1 MVPNSPIR
9 IMLQSLSGAEVEI
22 AMASDATVQDL
33 KVEVSNLWS
42 MPVAFQMLTAE
53 ARHLTDNSE
62 CLSMCGLIDNSLS
75 VVAVLSMESI
85 QTAIACLE
93 AVHSVEVQLE
103 ALQNLAQLGP
113 KYLDDVITAV
123 GKLLNAESSEVK
135 LAAWT
140 SITKIAERG
149 NETAIEVVTAQLEY
163 ESTRQVAVA
172 ALGQIADIGN
182 PCALYGLGR
191 FLEHEDL
198 DVCLFALDAY
208 AQFARKGHLGAIKV
222 VSECLCHEEDAMCW
236 RAVEVLQQ
244 IIVKGDKR
252 GIYYAKALRNH
263 SVRAVR
269 WAATEALGQFNDL

>member
-1 MVPNSPIR
+1 MVQNSSIR
-9 IMLQSLSGAEVEI
+9 ILLQSLSGAEVEI
-22 AMASDATVQDL
+22 AIASDATVQDL

-42 MPVAFQMLTAE
+42 MPVAFQMLTSE
-53 ARHLTDNSE
+53 ACLLTDNSE

-75 VVAVLSMESI
+75 VVAVLSMQSI
-85 QTAIACLE
+85 QAAIACLE
-93 AVHSVEVQLE
+93 GVHTVEVQLE
-103 ALQNLAQLGP
+103 ALQNLTQLGP

-149 NETAIEVVTAQLEY
+149 NETAIDVVTAQIEY
-163 ESTRQVAVA
+163 ESTRQAAVE
-172 ALGQIADIGN
+172 ALGQIAEIGN

-191 FLEHEDL
+191 FLENEDL
-198 DVCLFALDAY
+198 DVCMFALDAY
-208 AQFARKGHLGAIKV
+208 AQFAGKGHIGAIEV
-222 VSECLCHEEDAMCW
+222 VSECLCHEEDAMRW

-244 IIVKGDKR
+244 IIVKGDQH
-252 GIYYAKALRNH
+252 GIYYAKALQNH

-269 WAATEALGQFNDL
+269 WAATEALGQFNDP